1 MKTINLVLL
10 LVFARGLMA
19 CAQVGSLPPDQI
31 SANLG
36 PILRIEDKVKQVISC
51 GQVLDSLGGM
61 TEENAKTFKTH
72 LDVFNV
78 YYLAAAIHLAEGN
91 TKSYLAHVKSA
102 AQELHAIEAMLKDK
116 LGELGDFNSAQKKAL
131 LNQSCKP
138 RGVNGQAEG
147 QILT

>member
-1 MKTINLVLL
+1 MKIMNLVPLL
-10 LVFARGLMA
+10 IFARGLMA

-36 PILRIEDKVKQVISC
+36 PILKIEDKVKQVISC

-61 TEENAKTFKTH
+61 TEENVETFKAH

-78 YYLAAAIHLAEGN
+78 YYLAATIHLAEGN

-102 AQELHAIEAMLKDK
+102 EKELRAIEAMLKDK
-116 LGELGDFNSAQKKAL
+116 IGELGDSNSARKEAL

-138 RGVNGQAEG
+138 RGRNVRV
-147 QILT
+147 L

>member
-36 PILRIEDKVKQVISC
+36 PILKIEDKAQQIISC
-51 GQVLDSLGGM
+51 AQVLDSLGDI

-72 LDVFNV
+72 LNVFNV
-78 YYLAAAIHLAEGN
+78 YYFAATIHLAEGN
-91 TKSYLAHVKSA
+91 TKSYLAYVKSA
-102 AQELHAIEAMLKDK
+102 EEELHAMETILKAK
-116 LGELGDFNSAQKKAL
+116 IGELGDSNSARKKAL

-138 RGVNGQAEG
+138 RGVNVRV
-147 QILT
+147 L